1 MENLERDK
9 SISKFRQF
17 FKLAGRLMDLLG
29 NWYFEFWLL
38 EFVRLSSPTS
48 RRTSRSKF
56 RTCPRD
62 YKPSIFK
69 LFGTR
74 PEGWKILGFARTMKF
89 LSRYKILSPWI
100 TQLRGSRFAKKD
112 LRFSMRSF
120 ASRSGSWNFKIRSW
134 KCSQARVIEQ
144 WLKFYTL
151 PQNLSNFSTKFTNW
165 NVLIYLPSFAM
176 HENNLKLTQRREL
189 LVHQSLK
196 HQLITKWLMRVSS
209 NG

>member
-1 MENLERDK
+1 
-9 SISKFRQF
+9 
-17 FKLAGRLMDLLG
+17 MDLPG
-29 NWYFEFWLL
+29 NWYFEFRLL
-38 EFVRLSSPTS
+38 EFIRLSSPTS

-56 RTCPRD
+56 QTCPRD

-112 LRFSMRSF
+112 FRFSMRSF
-120 ASRSGSWNFKIRSW
+120 ANRSGSWNLKIRSW

-144 WLKFYTL
+144 WLKCYTL
-151 PQNLSNFSTKFTNW
+151 PQNLSNFSIKFTNW
-165 NVLIYLPSFAM
+165 NESIYLRFLRCAKTIKAHAMARAACPSKSGASTDNQM
-176 HENNLKLTQRREL
+176 INASIL
-189 LVHQSLK
+189 
-196 HQLITKWLMRVSS
+196 
-209 NG
+209 